1 MFRRKLY
8 MVITILALLVLVSGA
23 CAESS
28 TQTMTATP
36 LEVPKEGSP
45 GEYINVIIQ
54 VSSDQPCK
62 LVLSTPHKTE
72 VDNYLSPYT
81 TETLTFPNSDGTVVF
96 HERIPWGTVPGSYV
110 LRVIQM
116 RRDGD
121 TEGKEIFSQDFI
133 VR

>member
-1 MFRRKLY
+1 MFKPKFY

-36 LEVPKEGSP
+36 LEVPNEGSP

-62 LVLSTPHKTE
+62 LVLCTLDKVEGCPELKIVNEETRP
-72 VDNYLSPYT
+72 LCSP
-81 TETLTFPNSDGTVVF
+81 
-96 HERIPWGTVPGSYV
+96 RI
-110 LRVIQM
+110 
-116 RRDGD
+116 RR
-121 TEGKEIFSQDFI
+121 T
-133 VR
+133 